1 MINIVMDISA
11 SDIILRVRR
20 KAGLTQRELAARAGT
35 SQPAIA
41 RIESGLASPTFDT
54 LTRLVVAAGFDL
66 QVTLV
71 PRSPPDPVVD
81 RYKRDLDR
89 TLLRENLSRSVEE
102 RIQTLVELQDF
113 AAEALRAG
121 EQAGRK
127 R

>member
-1 MINIVMDISA
+1 MSISA
-11 SDIILRVRR
+11 SDILLRVRR
-20 KAGLTQRELAARAGT
+20 NAGLTQRELAARAGT

-41 RIESGLASPTFDT
+41 RMESGRASPTFDT
-54 LTRLVVAAGFDL
+54 LTRLVAAAGFDL

-71 PRSPPDPVVD
+71 PRSPPDPVID

-102 RIQTLVELQDF
+102 RMQTLVELQDF

-121 EQAGRK
+121 EPGR
-127 R
+127 RRR